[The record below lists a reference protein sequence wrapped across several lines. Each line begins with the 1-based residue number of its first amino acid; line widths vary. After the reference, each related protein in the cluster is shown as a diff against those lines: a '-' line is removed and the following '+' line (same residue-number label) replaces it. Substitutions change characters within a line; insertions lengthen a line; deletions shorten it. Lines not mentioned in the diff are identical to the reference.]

1 MMTSPSIPMTKLTD
15 EQQEFAQWLL
25 QGNSLFLCSEIC
37 SDFGKVDGLE
47 TFNGHFQKRTLFR
60 LKREGLLTESTV
72 FEMGIRWQKLTL
84 NERGKQLLTNCE
96 VKTDA

>member
-1 MMTSPSIPMTKLTD
+1 MMTSPSIPMPKLTD

-37 SDFGKVDGLE
+37 SDFGKVDDIE

-60 LKREGLLTESTV
+60 LNVKGYSQKAQYLRWAFVGKSSRLTT
-72 FEMGIRWQKLTL
+72 
-84 NERGKQLLTNCE
+84 E
-96 VKTDA
+96 VSNY

>member
-1 MMTSPSIPMTKLTD
+1 MMTSPSVPMPKLTD

-37 SDFGKVDGLE
+37 SDFGKVDGIE

-60 LKREGLLTESTV
+60 LKREGLLTEATV

-84 NERGKQLLTNCE
+84 NERGKQLLTNNE
-96 VKTDA
+96 VKAYA